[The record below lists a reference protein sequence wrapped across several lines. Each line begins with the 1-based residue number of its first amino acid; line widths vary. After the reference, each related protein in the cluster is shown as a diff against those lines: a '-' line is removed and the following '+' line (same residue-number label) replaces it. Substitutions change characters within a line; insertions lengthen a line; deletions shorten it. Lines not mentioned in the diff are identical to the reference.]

1 MAYVVVGKN
10 EEELLFSEKPYYDR
24 VLDKWV
30 VDSKTL
36 YELLPPKF
44 AQSSIDFLFDV
55 PVNYRHYIDSGIKL
69 SKGTIE
75 KMLGYKINISNGPI
89 LLD

>member
-36 YELLPPKF
+36 YELHPPKF
-44 AQSSIDFLFDV
+44 VQSSIDFALSV
-55 PVNYRHYIDSGIKL
+55 PVSYRHYIDSGIEL
-69 SKGTIE
+69 PKGTIE
-75 KMLGYKINISNGPI
+75 KMLGYKIDISNEPI